1 MKFISL
7 GSKKERYTLKEV
19 LFKGLAPDGSL
30 FMPEDLPSLSADFL
44 ANFHTY
50 SLPEIA
56 FHVLKPFVDEDVSDA
71 VLEKIVEDTFT
82 FEIPLKN
89 IERGVSVL
97 ELYHG
102 PTQAFKDVGARFLS
116 RLLGHFNKDESRK
129 LLVLTATSGDTGG
142 AVAHGFHKIKGIEVV
157 VLYPNGKVSPYQE
170 YQITSPGA
178 NVHAIAVDGS
188 FDDCQRLV
196 KEVFKDTELRE
207 MVYMT
212 SANSINMGRLLP
224 QMVYYFH
231 AVAQLRRA
239 GVMEAPVV
247 TVPSGNFGNI
257 TAAMLA
263 YKMGLPVK
271 RFVAATNANDVVPRF
286 LTSGAYD
293 PHKTIVTLANAMDVG
308 DPSNFPR
315 MYELYN
321 NQLETLKGNLISF
334 AVHDDEIKATIK
346 EVYERLDYLMD
357 PHTASAYYAI
367 KRELKAGEMGVF
379 VSTAHP
385 FKFGEIINELIP
397 GGLETSGYSIDFPKP
412 DRKSIDVMP
421 NDYAALRSRI
431 EKMA

>member
-7 GSKKERYTLKEV
+7 GSEKERYTLKEV

-30 FMPEDLPSLSADFL
+30 FMPEAIPVLSEDIVRNL
-44 ANFHTY
+44 HSY

-56 FHVLKPFVDEDVSDA
+56 FHVLKPFVEADVSDE
-71 VLEKIVEDTFT
+71 VLKQIVEDTFS
-82 FEIPLKN
+82 FEIPLKS
-89 IERGVSVL
+89 IEKGISAL

-116 RLLGHFNKDESRK
+116 RLLAHFNKNERRK
-129 LLVLTATSGDTGG
+129 LMVLTATSGDTGG
-142 AVAHGFHKIKGIEVV
+142 AVAHGFHKVKGIEVV

-196 KEVFKDTELRE
+196 KEIFKDNDLRE
-207 MVYMT
+207 LVYMT

-231 AVAQLRRA
+231 AVAQLRRS
-239 GVMEAPVV
+239 GISEPPVI

-263 YKMGLPVK
+263 NRMGLPVK
-271 RFVAATNANDVVPRF
+271 RFVAATNVNDVVPRF
-286 LTSGAYD
+286 LTTGAYD
-293 PHKTIVTLANAMDVG
+293 PHETIVTLANAMDVG

-315 MYELYN
+315 MYELFN
-321 NQLETLKGNLISF
+321 NQLEKLKGNLSSF
-334 AVHDDEIKATIK
+334 AVNDNNIKDTIKA
-346 EVYERLDYLMD
+346 VYKKHNYLMD
-357 PHTASAYYAI
+357 PHTASAYYAV
-367 KRELKAGEMGVF
+367 KRELQENETGIF

-385 FKFGEIINELIP
+385 FKFGEIIDDLIP
-397 GGLETSGYSIDFPKP
+397 GGLQASGYSIDFPRL
-412 DRKSIDVMP
+412 DRSNIDVMP
-421 NDYAALRSRI
+421 NDYQALRHRI

>member
-30 FMPEDLPSLSADFL
+30 FMPESIPSLSEDFL
-44 ANFHTY
+44 ANFHAY
-50 SLPEIA
+50 NLPDLA
-56 FHVLKPFVDEDVSDA
+56 FHVLKPFVDADISDDV
-71 VLEKIVEDTFT
+71 LRKIVEDTFS
-82 FEIPLKN
+82 FEIPLRN
-89 IERGVSVL
+89 IEKGVSVL

-142 AVAHGFHKIKGIEVV
+142 AVAHGFHKVKGIEVV

-178 NVHAIAVDGS
+178 NVHAMAVDGS

-196 KEVFKDTELRE
+196 KEAFKDADLRE
-207 MVYMT
+207 LVYMT

-231 AVAQLRRA
+231 AVAQLRRT
-239 GVMEAPVV
+239 GIMDAPVM

-263 YKMGLPVK
+263 HKMGLPVK
-271 RFVAATNANDVVPRF
+271 RFIAATNANDVVPRF

-293 PHKTIVTLANAMDVG
+293 PHETLVTLANAMDVG

-315 MYELYN
+315 MFELYN

-334 AVHDDEIKATIK
+334 AVSDSEIKDAIT
-346 EVYERLDYLMD
+346 EVYNRLKYLMD
-357 PHTASAYYAI
+357 PHTASAYCAI
-367 KRELKAGEMGVF
+367 KRELKADERGVF

-397 GGLETSGYSIDFPKP
+397 GGLEESGYSIDFPKP
-412 DRKSIDVMP
+412 DRRKMDVMP
-421 NDYAALRSRI
+421 NNYAALRSCI

>member
-30 FMPEDLPSLSADFL
+30 FMPEDIPLLSEDFL
-44 ANFHTY
+44 ANFHSY
-50 SLPEIA
+50 RLSDIA
-56 FHVLKPFVDEDVSDA
+56 FHVLKPFVDADVSDD
-71 VLEKIVEDTFT
+71 VLRKIVDDTFS
-82 FEIPLKN
+82 FEIPLNN
-89 IERGVSVL
+89 IEKGVSAL

-116 RLLGHFNKDESRK
+116 RLLGHFNQDESRK

-142 AVAHGFHKIKGIEVV
+142 AVAHGFHKVKGIEVV

-178 NVHAIAVDGS
+178 NVHAIAVEGS

-196 KEVFKDTELRE
+196 KEAFNDVELRE
-207 MVYMT
+207 LVYMT

-239 GVMEAPVV
+239 GIMDAPVIS
-247 TVPSGNFGNI
+247 VPSGNFGNI

-263 YKMGLPVK
+263 HKMGLPVK

-293 PHKTIVTLANAMDVG
+293 PHETIVTLANAMDVG

-321 NQLETLKGNLISF
+321 NEIEKLKGNLISF
-334 AVHDDEIKATIK
+334 AVNDDEIKETIK
-346 EVYERLDYLMD
+346 EVYERLNYLMD
-357 PHTASAYYAI
+357 PHTASAYYII
-367 KRELKAGEMGVF
+367 KRELKADEVGIF

-385 FKFGEIINELIP
+385 FKFGEIISELIP
-397 GGLETSGYSIDFPKP
+397 GGLEESGYYIDFPKP
-412 DRKSIDVMP
+412 DRREMDVMA
-421 NDYAALRSRI
+421 NDYASLRSRI
-431 EKMA
+431 QKMA

>member
-7 GSKKERYTLKEV
+7 GSKNERFTLKEV

-30 FMPEDLPSLSADFL
+30 FMPENIPSLSENFL
-44 ANFHTY
+44 ANFHSY

-56 FHVLKPFVDEDVSDA
+56 FHVLKPFVDADISDD
-71 VLEKIVEDTFT
+71 VLEKIVEDTFS

-89 IERGVSVL
+89 IENGVSVL

-116 RLLGHFNKDESRK
+116 RLLGYFNKNESRK

-142 AVAHGFHKIKGIEVV
+142 AVAHGFHRVKGIEVV

-196 KEVFKDTELRE
+196 KEVFNDVALRE
-207 MVYMT
+207 LVYMT

-231 AVAQLRRA
+231 AVAQLRQA
-239 GVMEAPVV
+239 GIVEAPVV

-286 LTSGAYD
+286 LESGAYD
-293 PHKTIVTLANAMDVG
+293 PHQTIVTLANAMDVG

-321 NQLETLKGNLISF
+321 NQLEALKGNLISF
-334 AVHDDEIKATIK
+334 AVDDETIKDTIK
-346 EVYERLDYLMD
+346 EAYERLNYLMD
-357 PHTASAYYAI
+357 PHTAAAYFAV
-367 KRELKAGEMGVF
+367 KRELKAGEMGIF

-397 GGLETSGYSIDFPKP
+397 DALEASGYSIDFTKP
-412 DRKSIDVMP
+412 DRNTIDVMP
-421 NDYAALRSRI
+421 NDYHALRSRI